1 MTPACTRTDPTTA
14 REGGIPS
21 LFFFARLDRG
31 NTHFRTG
38 TEQRSCSRQQHHRAR
53 ACNMITPHLLH
64 YLPMGRTIH
73 YIKGSCSPRRFSS
86 SHVGTAVRCAPLDS
100 RGRSMLVAIRAN
112 RMVRIRQRRTCL
124 EPPEPPPSRK
134 ESTHI
139 TLRER
144 GTVCMAYCRAALL
157 VRLTLGLAFCL
168 AQRLSASA
176 SDDSAL
182 QDLTQ
187 NLRQRARGLLLLSE
201 GARAAATHG
210 MTATPVTAAGAS
222 VASAIGSAAASV
234 VVTSRRVGGV
244 GWLNSSGGSRRR
256 GAERGSNW
264 SSSST
269 KSVGAGAGEGRR
281 ALSLLTP
288 AVAPRAG
295 TSALFVVSG
304 TSPAGAPARAREA
317 YLSEADRARCRC
329 VANVCC
335 GRPERRT
342 KLTLAMQM
350 VMHETLQVW

>member
-1 MTPACTRTDPTTA
+1 
-14 REGGIPS
+14 
-21 LFFFARLDRG
+21 
-31 NTHFRTG
+31 
-38 TEQRSCSRQQHHRAR
+38 
-53 ACNMITPHLLH
+53 
-64 YLPMGRTIH
+64 
-73 YIKGSCSPRRFSS
+73 
-86 SHVGTAVRCAPLDS
+86 
-100 RGRSMLVAIRAN
+100 
-112 RMVRIRQRRTCL
+112 
-124 EPPEPPPSRK
+124 
-134 ESTHI
+134 
-139 TLRER
+139 
-144 GTVCMAYCRAALL
+144 MAYCRAALL
-157 VRLTLGLAFCL
+157 VRLTIGLAFCL

-187 NLRQRARGLLLLSE
+187 NLRQRARGLLLSE

-234 VVTSRRVGGV
+234 VVTSRRAGGV

-304 TSPAGAPARAREA
+304 TSPAGAPSRAREA
-317 YLSEADRARCRC
+317 CLSDADRARCRC
-329 VANVCC
+329 VANVYC
-335 GRPERRT
+335 G
-342 KLTLAMQM
+342 K
-350 VMHETLQVW
+350 